1 MINTTDTHTQTFI
14 CLMPRAYPRV
24 EYLKSAS
31 LRNAPALI
39 ANIRLYCKGM
49 PGKNALAFDKLEEIT
64 AIKSV
69 ITLGPGRRTIY
80 TRRIIYRIEPG
91 GQCNKH
97 FYTCNLRCGLIS
109 FRGHYVQCA
118 TVQSVKEDKNIFF
131 FRESTPFRETATT
144 AVFLKLDEVKGLSY
158 KLQP

>member
-1 MINTTDTHTQTFI
+1 
-14 CLMPRAYPRV
+14 
-24 EYLKSAS
+24 
-31 LRNAPALI
+31 
-39 ANIRLYCKGM
+39 M

-80 TRRIIYRIEPG
+80 TRKVIYRMEPR

-109 FRGHYVQCA
+109 CRGHYVQCA
-118 TVQSVKEDKNIFF
+118 TVQSVKENKKYLI
-131 FRESTPFRETATT
+131 FRESTPFRETATD
-144 AVFLKLDEVKGLSY
+144 AVFLS
-158 KLQP
+158 